1 MKQLF
6 AICAVVAF
14 SVLFSQV
21 LHAQKPTVAD
31 QRIWGVQAGQT
42 YTNEILGLKLTLP
55 NDFTVETPTRTS
67 VNWIPTMVPG
77 SMFENKTLVIQTLL
91 GSSGPRPPHKF
102 GLLVIKLPVQSKNV
116 TGEQILNDRLS
127 REPGSPAAQVE
138 KFGTTTFAYRN
149 TANRFAQLR
158 SYVTVIRGYW
168 VSFDV
173 SYRTEQDL
181 NVLREILRNAD
192 FNWVGKK

>member
-6 AICAVVAF
+6 AICAVVTF
-14 SVLFSQV
+14 SILFSQV

-31 QRIWGVQAGQT
+31 QRIWGVQTGQT

-55 NDFTVETPTRTS
+55 NNFTVEEPTRAS
-67 VNWIPTMVPG
+67 VNWIPSLVPG
-77 SMFENKTLVIQTLL
+77 SVFENKTLVIQNLL
-91 GSSGPRPPHKF
+91 ASSGPQPPHKF
-102 GLLVIKLPVQSKNV
+102 GLLVIKLPTNLANM

-127 REPGSPAAQVE
+127 REPGAPTAGVE
-138 KFGTTTFAYRN
+138 QFGTTKFAFRN

-158 SYVTVIRGYW
+158 SYVAVIRGYW

-181 NVLREILRNAD
+181 NLHREILKNAD
-192 FNWVGKK
+192 FNWNGKK